1 MPELMQFNTDDTRS
15 FLAILPEILMTIL
28 LLIVIYM
35 DLFLPASRRQ
45 SVGYAA
51 GIGMLIIGGVSWL
64 LVPGDSLKVSEQL
77 VLGGMVRSDNLA
89 KIFKVMVTLVGGLTC
104 MMGMGDQRLRYKGEF
119 YALIIIATMGASLL
133 SSAADLV
140 MLFIS
145 LETLSI
151 TLYVL
156 AGFVRRPELPDP
168 TQEAFA
174 TRSAESG
181 LKYFLFGAFT
191 SAFLLYGLS
200 LLYGFSGGHTNIYRI
215 GQALAA
221 SGQDEA
227 PLIVALM
234 MVVVGFGFKISAVPF
249 HFWTPDVYEG
259 SPTPVTSFISVVS
272 KAASFAVLTRFMLAV
287 FPPEQLVGGGL
298 TQLKDYSE
306 IWVQLFAIL
315 AVVTMTLGNLLAL
328 TQRNIKRLIGYS
340 SVAQAGYTLIGV
352 AAIATTKS
360 GDGAAAV
367 AYYMFMY
374 VFTNTLFFTCLILF
388 TNATGSE
395 TIPDMAGLSR
405 RNPWLALGI
414 TIALLSLAGIPPTAG
429 FVGKFLLFRAA
440 VDANL
445 AWLAMIGVLN
455 SILALYYY
463 LVVIKVIYV
472 DRSAD
477 EEKPIEMPAPYS
489 FVMAVSTVAV
499 ILLGTF
505 LISPVVDWATQAGR
519 DLFRL

>member
-1 MPELMQFNTDDTRS
+1 MPELMQFNNDDTRA

-35 DLFLPASRRQ
+35 DLFLPASRRK
-45 SVGYAA
+45 SVGYMA
-51 GIGMLIIGGVSWL
+51 GVGMLVIGGLSWL
-64 LVPGDSLKVSEQL
+64 LVPSDGLKVSEQL
-77 VLGGMVRSDNLA
+77 VLGGMVRSDDLA

-104 MMGMGDQRLRYKGEF
+104 LMGMGDIRLRYKGEF

-140 MLFIS
+140 MVFIS

-156 AGFVRRPELPDP
+156 SGFVRRPEMPNA

-191 SAFLLYGLS
+191 SAFLLYGLT
-200 LLYGFSGGHTNIYRI
+200 LLYGFSGGHTNLYRI
-215 GQALAA
+215 GEALA
-221 SGQDEA
+221 SGRQDDA
-227 PLIVALM
+227 PIILALM
-234 MVVVGFGFKISAVPF
+234 LVAVGFGFKISAVPF

-272 KAASFAVLTRFMLAV
+272 KAASFAVLTRFLLAV
-287 FPPEQLVGGGL
+287 FPPAQLV
-298 TQLKDYSE
+298 TEQIKNYSE
-306 IWVQLFAIL
+306 IWVQLFAVL
-315 AVVTMTLGNLLAL
+315 AVITMTFGNIVAL
-328 TQRNIKRLIGYS
+328 SQRNIKRLIAYS
-340 SVAQAGYTLIGV
+340 SIAQAGYTLMGV

-367 AYYMFMY
+367 AFYMFMY
-374 VFTNTLFFTCLILF
+374 VFTNTLFFASLILF

-395 TIPDMAGLSR
+395 TIADMAGLSR
-405 RNPWLALGI
+405 RNPWLAMGI

-440 VDANL
+440 VDAGL
-445 AWLAMIGVLN
+445 TWLAVFGVLN
-455 SILALYYY
+455 AIVGLYYY

-472 DRSAD
+472 DRSPD
-477 EEKPIEMPAPYS
+477 DEKPIALPAPYG
-489 FVMAVSTVAV
+489 FVMAASTVAV
-499 ILLGTF
+499 VLLGTF
-505 LISPVVDWATQAGR
+505 LIDPVVNWASEAGL

>member
-1 MPELMQFNTDDTRS
+1 MPDLMQFSNDDTRG

-28 LLIVIYM
+28 VLIVIYM
-35 DLFLPASRRQ
+35 DLFLPASRRK
-45 SVGYAA
+45 SVGYMA
-51 GIGMLIIGGVSWL
+51 GVGMLVIGGLAWL
-64 LVPGDSLKVSEQL
+64 LVPGDGLKVSQQL
-77 VLGGMVRSDNLA
+77 VLGGMVRSDDLA
-89 KIFKVMVTLVGGLTC
+89 KIFKVMVALVGGLTC
-104 MMGMGDQRLRYKGEF
+104 LMGMGDNRLRYKGEF

-140 MLFIS
+140 MVFIS

-151 TLYVL
+151 SLYVL
-156 AGFVRRPELPDP
+156 SGFVRRPETHDP
-168 TQEAFA
+168 AQEAFA
-174 TRSAESG
+174 SRSAESG

-215 GQALAA
+215 GEALA
-221 SGQDEA
+221 SGRQDDA
-227 PLIVALM
+227 PIILALM
-234 MVVVGFGFKISAVPF
+234 MVAVGFGFKISAVPF

-272 KAASFAVLTRFMLAV
+272 KAASFAVLTRFLLAV
-287 FPPEQLVGGGL
+287 FPPAQLV
-298 TQLKDYSE
+298 TEQIKNYSE
-306 IWVQLFAIL
+306 IWVQLLSIL
-315 AVVTMTLGNLLAL
+315 AVITMTLGNIVAL
-328 TQRNIKRLIGYS
+328 SQRNIKRLIAYS
-340 SVAQAGYTLIGV
+340 SIAQAGYTLMGV

-374 VFTNTLFFTCLILF
+374 VFTNTLFFASIILF

-395 TIPDMAGLSR
+395 TIADMAGLSR
-405 RNPWLALGI
+405 RNPWLAMGI

-440 VDANL
+440 VDSGL
-445 AWLAMIGVLN
+445 TWLAIIGVLN
-455 SILALYYY
+455 SIIALYYY

-472 DRSAD
+472 DRGPD
-477 EEKPIEMPAPYS
+477 DEKPIDMPAPYG
-489 FVMAVSTVAV
+489 FVMAASTVAV
-499 ILLGTF
+499 VLLGTF
-505 LISPVVDWATQAGR
+505 LISPIVDWATEAGL